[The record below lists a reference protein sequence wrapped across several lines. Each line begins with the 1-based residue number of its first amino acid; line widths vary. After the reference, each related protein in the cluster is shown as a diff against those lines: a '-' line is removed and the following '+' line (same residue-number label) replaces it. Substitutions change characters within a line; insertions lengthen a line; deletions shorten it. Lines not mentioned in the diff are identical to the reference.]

1 MPLRARSSNPYRR
14 FSELTPRHRCSR
26 PKHPRDKGISPVRKL
41 LLLLTVIAAV
51 CAVPAFASTKT
62 TSLKD
67 DFFVKSK
74 LTVTKGTTV
83 VWKWHTDDQH
93 TVTEVHNRW
102 GATTPKT
109 KGTVKHK
116 FKKRGKFTV
125 YCVVHPTIMRQKIVV
140 K

>member
-1 MPLRARSSNPYRR
+1 
-14 FSELTPRHRCSR
+14 
-26 PKHPRDKGISPVRKL
+26 VRKL
-41 LLLLTVIAAV
+41 LPLLVVVAAV
-51 CAVPAFASTKT
+51 CAGPAAASTTKT

-83 VWKWHTDDQH
+83 VWKWHTDDEH
-93 TVTEVHNRW
+93 TVTEVHGHW
-102 GATTPKT
+102 GSKTPRT
-109 KGTVKHK
+109 KGTVKHT

-125 YCVVHPTIMRQKIVV
+125 YCMVHPTIMRQKIVV

>member
-1 MPLRARSSNPYRR
+1 
-14 FSELTPRHRCSR
+14 
-26 PKHPRDKGISPVRKL
+26 VRKPL
-41 LLLLTVIAAV
+41 LLLLVVIAAV
-51 CAVPAFASTKT
+51 CAGPAAAGTTKT

-67 DFFVKSK
+67 DFFVKGK

-83 VWKWHTDDQH
+83 VWKWHTDDEH
-93 TVTEVHNRW
+93 TVTEVHGRW
-102 GATTPKT
+102 GSTNPKT

-116 FKKRGKFTV
+116 FTKRGKFTV